1 MSMFKKMALAAL
13 FTSAAATGA
22 FAADLNT
29 MPTPVPMEAPVAQQ
43 AAFDWNGFYAGVY
56 GGAQNSSAGG
66 MQYGLGVNVGVNA
79 AFDFYLLGGEVA
91 IHGLTGGAGSTSY
104 AEVLG
109 RAGVI
114 VTDNVMVYGAAGYGI
129 DLGAPNED
137 DILAGGGV
145 ELALTDNVSLRGQY
159 LHGFPITGG
168 NPKDQITIGAA
179 YHF

>member
-1 MSMFKKMALAAL
+1 MIALLSTLPGSAALAAD
-13 FTSAAATGA
+13 FNAMT
-22 FAADLNT
+22 
-29 MPTPVPMEAPVAQQ
+29 TPLPVA
-43 AAFDWNGFYAGVY
+43 AILDAGPSFDWSGFYAGIY
-56 GGAQNSSAGG
+56 GGAQTSSVAGT
-66 MQYGLGVNVGVNA
+66 QYGLGINLGVNA

-91 IHGLTGGAGSTSY
+91 IEGLTGGAGSTSY

-114 VTDNVMVYGAAGYGI
+114 VTDDVMVYGTGGYGI
-129 DLGAPNED
+129 DLGNPNED
-137 DILAGGGV
+137 DVLAGGGI

-168 NPKDQITIGAA
+168 NPKDQFTIGAS